1 MKTKLI
7 AILNQCLLNK
17 PIHEYN
23 SVNKFIITLEQ
34 NTTVFNTIE
43 HDIYSKDDENTF
55 ISFWTDK
62 HILISVLFSTNDY
75 IAIHNDCGCHVS
87 IDNKGSA
94 IIYDEIKTILANK

>member
-23 SVNKFIITLEQ
+23 SVNKFINTLEQ
-34 NTTVFNTIE
+34 ITTVFNTIE
-43 HDIYSKDDENTF
+43 HDVYSKDDENTF
-55 ISFWTDK
+55 VSFWTDK
-62 HILISVLFSTNDY
+62 HILISVLFSTSNY
-75 IAIHNDCGCHVS
+75 ITIHNDCGCQVS

-94 IIYDEIKTILANK
+94 ISYDEIKTILANK